1 MTSRISREA
10 LALALAVTTFV
21 SAVAS
26 VVAPVVAPVV
36 AHATNSEDSPRVTT
50 SAAAAAPATAI
61 KPPVAAK
68 RPHSYTY
75 HGITIEDPYDWLY
88 DKSYPVVDDQ
98 EVLAHVKAENA
109 YFEAHMAA
117 QAPFTE
123 ALFTEMR
130 ARIKEDDSTVPQKD
144 GDYIY
149 WSEFEEGA
157 QYRKHYRAPAVGDM
171 ADAAK
176 AELLIDENQLAEGLE
191 YFRLGAA
198 SISQNGRYLAYSTD
212 TNGSERY
219 TARIKDL
226 QTGEHL
232 PDVLENLRGD
242 LVWVARDTALVYG
255 PSTEEWRTLEAKLH
269 LIGTPVESD
278 VTLYKEEDQSFGV
291 GTGLTAQE
299 DWLIIATGDN
309 ETSEVRLVPAANP
322 TAIPILVKA
331 RKKGVEYSVDV
342 RDGEL
347 WVWTNDDHI
356 NFRLA
361 KAKLETPG
369 DWQTVIA
376 GSDDFYLTGF
386 DLFKDFFVTEG
397 RLAGL
402 DQIELRQYADPAKI
416 TPITFPEASYTAGLS
431 NNPEYDMT
439 KLRLSYQSMVTPST
453 VLDYDVTTGGLETLK
468 TQEIPSGYDAR
479 LYVTERVSI
488 PARDGTMVPVS
499 IVMRKDRAS
508 ILAKAG
514 IKGPGPLH
522 LYAYGAYGYAI
533 PPGFSTTRLSLV
545 DRGFAY
551 AIAHIRGGDDLG
563 RRWYLQGKMFE
574 RTNTFND
581 FVDAGRGL
589 IAKGYTAQ
597 GMVTASGGSA
607 GGELM
612 GAIINQDP
620 KQYGAIVA
628 HVPFVDVLGTMLN
641 EKLPLTPG
649 EWQEWGNPIE
659 SKEAFAYILSY
670 SPYDQVV
677 AKDYP
682 PMLVTA
688 GLNDPRVTYWEPAK
702 WVAKLREV
710 KTDDNLLLLKTNM
723 GAGHGGQS
731 GRWNSLKETAEEF
744 AFILWQMGM
753 APKPEAK

>member
-1 MTSRISREA
+1 MMHRISV
-10 LALALAVTTFV
+10 LALASALVATTLAP
-21 SAVAS
+21 AALQ
-26 VVAPVVAPVV
+26 AKNNEEPA
-36 AHATNSEDSPRVTT
+36 RVTT
-50 SAAAAAPATAI
+50 PAKPAPTAI

-68 RPHSYTY
+68 RPHSYTH

-88 DKSYPVVDDQ
+88 DKSYPVVDDE

-117 QAPFTE
+117 QTPFTD

-144 GDYIY
+144 GDHIY

-157 QYRKHYRAPAVGDM
+157 QYRKHWRKPVAGGPD
-171 ADAAK
+171 
-176 AELLIDENQLAEGLE
+176 ELLIDENVLAEGLE

-198 SISQNGRYLAYSTD
+198 SVSLNGRYLAYSTD

-226 QTGEHL
+226 ATGEHL

-242 LVWVARDTALVYG
+242 LVWVANDTALVYG

-269 LIGTPVESD
+269 VIGTQVEQD
-278 VTLYKEEDQSFGV
+278 VTLYREEDQSFGV

-322 TAIPILVKA
+322 TAEPILVKA

-369 DWQTVIA
+369 DWQTVIGGA
-376 GSDDFYLTGF
+376 DDFYLTGF
-386 DLFKDFFVTEG
+386 DLFKDFFVIEG
-397 RLAGL
+397 RENGL
-402 DQIELRQYADPAKI
+402 DQIELRYYDDPGRS
-416 TPITFPEASYTAGLS
+416 TPIQFPEASYTAGLS

-453 VLDYDVTTGGLETLK
+453 VLDYDVKTGGLETLK
-468 TQEIPSGYDAR
+468 TQEIPSGYDAS

-488 PARDGTMVPVS
+488 AARDGTMVPVS
-499 IVMRKDRAS
+499 IVMRKDRAD
-508 ILAKAG
+508 ILKKAG

-563 RRWYLQGKMFE
+563 RRWYLQGKLFE

-589 IAKGYTAQ
+589 IAKGYTAE

-710 KTDDNLLLLKTNM
+710 KTDENLLLMKTNM

>member
-1 MTSRISREA
+1 MLRPISS
-10 LALALAVTTFV
+10 LALATALAATTF
-21 SAVAS
+21 
-26 VVAPVVAPVV
+26 APA
-36 AHATNSEDSPRVTT
+36 AMAETREDSARVTT
-50 SAAAAAPATAI
+50 SAKTDI

-68 RPHSYTY
+68 RPHTYTV
-75 HGITIEDPYDWLY
+75 HGITVEDPYDWLY
-88 DKSYPVVDDQ
+88 DKSYPTVDDK
-98 EVLAHVKAENA
+98 EVLDHIKAENA
-109 YFEAHMAA
+109 YFEAKMGGQAA
-117 QAPFTE
+117 FTE

-144 GDYIY
+144 GDYLY

-157 QYRKHYRAPAVGDM
+157 QYRKHYRKPVAGGEPQ
-171 ADAAK
+171 
-176 AELLIDENQLAEGLE
+176 LLIDENALAEGQE
-191 YFRLGAA
+191 YFSLGAA
-198 SISQNGRYLAYSTD
+198 SVSQNGRYLAYSTD

-226 QTGEHL
+226 ETGEHL
-232 PDVLENLRGD
+232 SDVIENLRGG
-242 LVWVARDTALVYG
+242 LTWVANDTALVYG

-269 LIGTPVESD
+269 VIGTPATSD

-291 GTGLTAQE
+291 GTGLSAQE

-309 ETSEVRLVPAANP
+309 ETSEVRIVPAANP
-322 TAIPILVKA
+322 TATPILVKP
-331 RKKGVEYSVDV
+331 RKKGVEYAVDI

-369 DWQTVIA
+369 EWQTVIP
-376 GSDDFYLTGF
+376 GSDDFYLTDF

-397 RLAGL
+397 RLNGL
-402 DQIELRQYADPAKI
+402 DQIQLRSYADPAKI
-416 TPITFPEASYTAGLS
+416 TPITFPEPSYTAGLG
-431 NNPEYDMT
+431 NNPEYDVST
-439 KLRLSYQSMVTPST
+439 LRLSYQSMVTPGT
-453 VLDYDVTTGGLETLK
+453 VYDYDVRTAKLTTLK
-468 TQEIPSGYDAR
+468 TQEIPSGYDPS
-479 LYVTERVSI
+479 LYVSERLMVT
-488 PARDGTMVPVS
+488 ARDGTQVPVS
-499 IVMRKDRAS
+499 VLMRRDRAE
-508 ILAKAG
+508 LLKQAG
-514 IKGPGPLH
+514 IEGPGPLH

-563 RRWYLQGKMFE
+563 RRWYLQGKLFE

-581 FVDAGRGL
+581 FVDVGRGL
-589 IAKGYTAQ
+589 IAKGYTAE
-597 GMVTASGGSA
+597 GKVTASGGSA

-612 GAIINQDP
+612 GAVINQDP
-620 KQYGAIVA
+620 AQYGAVVA
-628 HVPFVDVLGTMLN
+628 HVPFVDVVNTMLN

-649 EWQEWGNPIE
+649 EWQEWGNPITD
-659 SKEAFAYILSY
+659 KAAFAYMLAY
-670 SPYDQVV
+670 SPYDQVS
-677 AKDYP
+677 AKAYP
-682 PMLVTA
+682 PLLVTA

-702 WVAKLREV
+702 WVARLREL
-710 KTDDNLLLLKTNM
+710 KTDDNLLLMKTNM

-753 APKPEAK
+753 APKGE

>member
-1 MTSRISREA
+1 MTRLVSAIA
-10 LALALAVTTFV
+10 LATALAATTF
-21 SAVAS
+21 
-26 VVAPVVAPVV
+26 APVP
-36 AHATNSEDSPRVTT
+36 AHATTREEPTRVTT
-50 SAAAAAPATAI
+50 SAANTDI
-61 KPPVAAK
+61 KPPVAEK
-68 RPHSYTY
+68 RPHSYTH

-88 DKSYPVVDDQ
+88 DKSYPVVDD
-98 EVLAHVKAENA
+98 EAVLAHVKAENA
-109 YFEAHMAA
+109 YFEAKMAA

-144 GDYIY
+144 GDYLY

-157 QYRKHYRAPAVGDM
+157 QYRKHWRKPVAGGE
-171 ADAAK
+171 
-176 AELLIDENQLAEGLE
+176 AELLIDENELAKGLE

-226 QTGEHL
+226 ATGEHL

-242 LVWVARDTALVYG
+242 LVWVANDTALVYG

-269 LIGTPVESD
+269 VIGTPNEQD

-322 TAIPILVKA
+322 TAEPILVKA
-331 RKKGVEYSVDV
+331 RQKGVEYSVDV

-347 WVWTNDDHI
+347 WVWTNDNHI

-376 GSDDFYLTGF
+376 GSDEFYLTGF
-386 DLFKDFFVTEG
+386 DLFKGFFVTEG
-397 RLAGL
+397 RLNGL
-402 DQIELRQYADPAKI
+402 DQIQLRSYADPAKI

-431 NNPEYDMT
+431 NNPEYDMK
-439 KLRLSYQSMVTPST
+439 KLRLAYQSMVTPST
-453 VLDYDVTTGGLETLK
+453 VYDYDVATGKLETLK
-468 TQEIPSGYDAR
+468 TQEIPSGYDPS
-479 LYVTERVSI
+479 LYVAERLTVQ
-488 PARDGTMVPVS
+488 ARDGTMVPVS
-499 IVMRKDRAS
+499 IMMRKDRAE
-508 ILAKAG
+508 LLKKAG
-514 IKGPGPLH
+514 IEGPGPLH
-522 LYAYGAYGYAI
+522 LYAYGAYGYAV

-563 RRWYLQGKMFE
+563 RRWYLQGKLFE

-581 FVDAGRGL
+581 FVDAGRWL
-589 IAKGYTAQ
+589 IAKGYTAE

-677 AKDYP
+677 AKAYP

-702 WVAKLREV
+702 WVAKLREL
-710 KTDDNLLLLKTNM
+710 KTDDNLLLMKTNM

-731 GRWNSLKETAEEF
+731 GRWNSLKETAEEY

-753 APKPEAK
+753 ADKAEGK

>member
-1 MTSRISREA
+1 MTCLASTRA
-10 LALALAVTTFV
+10 LALALAATTFAV
-21 SAVAS
+21 SPAL
-26 VVAPVVAPVV
+26 
-36 AHATNSEDSPRVTT
+36 ATTREEPTRVTT
-50 SAAAAAPATAI
+50 PSASDTTGEI
-61 KPPVAAK
+61 KPPVAEK
-68 RPHSYTY
+68 RPHSYTV
-75 HGITIEDPYDWLY
+75 HGITVEDPYDWLY
-88 DKSYPVVDDQ
+88 DKSYPTIDD
-98 EVLAHVKAENA
+98 EDVLNHVKAENA
-109 YFEAHMAA
+109 YFEAKMAA

-157 QYRKHYRAPAVGDM
+157 QYRKHWRKPAAGG
-171 ADAAK
+171 
-176 AELLIDENQLAEGLE
+176 EPQLLIDENELAKGLE

-226 QTGEHL
+226 ASGELL

-242 LVWVARDTALVYG
+242 LVWVANDTALVYG
-255 PSTEEWRTLEAKLH
+255 PSTEEWRTLEARLH
-269 LIGTPVESD
+269 VIGTPNEQD

-322 TAIPILVKA
+322 TAAPILVKA
-331 RKKGVEYSVDV
+331 RQKGVEYSVDV
-342 RDGEL
+342 RDGEV

-397 RLAGL
+397 RLNGL

-431 NNPEYDMT
+431 NNPEYDMS
-439 KLRLSYQSMVTPST
+439 KLRLAYQSMVTPST
-453 VLDYDVTTGGLETLK
+453 VYDYDVKTAKLETLK
-468 TQEIPSGYDAR
+468 TQEIPSGYDPS
-479 LYVTERVSI
+479 LYVSERLTVQ
-488 PARDGTMVPVS
+488 ARDGTMVPVS
-499 IVMRKDRAS
+499 IMMRKDRAE
-508 ILAKAG
+508 LLKQAG
-514 IKGPGPLH
+514 IEGPGPLH
-522 LYAYGAYGYAI
+522 LYAYGAYGYAV

-563 RRWYLQGKMFE
+563 RRWYLQGKLFE
-574 RTNTFND
+574 RMNTFSD
-581 FVDAGRGL
+581 FVDVGRGL
-589 IAKGYTAQ
+589 IARGYTAE
-597 GMVTASGGSA
+597 GKVTASGGSA

-620 KQYGAIVA
+620 AQYGAIVA
-628 HVPFVDVLGTMLN
+628 HVPFVDVVGTMLN

-649 EWQEWGNPIE
+649 EWQEWGNPITD
-659 SKEAFAYILSY
+659 KAAFAYMLAY
-670 SPYDQVV
+670 SPYDQVT
-677 AKDYP
+677 AKAYP

-702 WVAKLREV
+702 WVAKLREL
-710 KTDDNLLLLKTNM
+710 KTDDNLLLMKTNM

-731 GRWNSLKETAEEF
+731 GRWNSLKETAEEY

-753 APKPEAK
+753 APKSGGE

>member
-1 MTSRISREA
+1 MLRAISTFA
-10 LALALAVTTFV
+10 LATALAATTF
-21 SAVAS
+21 
-26 VVAPVVAPVV
+26 APAAANTTTREEQP
-36 AHATNSEDSPRVTT
+36 SVTT
-50 SAAAAAPATAI
+50 SSAATDI

-68 RPHSYTY
+68 RPHTYTH

-88 DKSYPVVDDQ
+88 DKSYPTVDDVD
-98 EVLAHVKAENA
+98 VLDHLKAENA
-109 YFEAHMAA
+109 YFEAKMAGQKA
-117 QAPFTE
+117 LTE

-144 GDYIY
+144 GDYLY

-157 QYRKHYRAPAVGDM
+157 QYRKHYRKAVAGGD
-171 ADAAK
+171 AQ
-176 AELLIDENQLAEGLE
+176 LLIDENQLAEGQE
-191 YFRLGAA
+191 YFSLGAA
-198 SISQNGRYLAYSTD
+198 SISQNGRFLAYSTD
-212 TNGSERY
+212 TSGGERY

-226 QTGEHL
+226 QTGELL
-232 PDVLENLRGD
+232 PDVIENLRGG
-242 LVWVARDTALVYG
+242 LTWVAGDTALVYG

-269 LIGTPVESD
+269 VIGTPVDSD

-299 DWLIIATGDN
+299 DWLVIATGDN

-322 TAIPILVKA
+322 TATPIVVKP
-331 RKKGVEYSVDV
+331 RKKGVEYSVDI

-347 WVWTNDDHI
+347 WVLTNDDHI

-361 KAKLETPG
+361 KADLKSPG

-376 GSDDFYLTGF
+376 GSDAFYLTDF
-386 DLFKDFFVTEG
+386 DLFKGFFVTEG
-397 RLAGL
+397 RLNGL
-402 DQIELRQYADPAKI
+402 DQIQLRQYAAPGTI
-416 TPITFPEASYTAGLS
+416 TPITFPEPSYTAGLS
-431 NNPEYDMT
+431 NNPEYDVST
-439 KLRLSYQSMVTPST
+439 LRLSYQSMVTPST
-453 VLDYDVTTGGLETLK
+453 VYDYDVKTAGLTTLK
-468 TQEIPSGYDAR
+468 TQEIPSGYDAN
-479 LYVTERVSI
+479 LYTTERLTVQ
-488 PARDGTMVPVS
+488 ARDGTMVPVS
-499 IVMRKDRAS
+499 VVMRKDRAE
-508 ILAKAG
+508 ILKKAG

-533 PPGFSTTRLSLV
+533 PPGFSTSRLSLV

-563 RRWYLQGKMFE
+563 RRWYLQGKLFE

-581 FVDAGRGL
+581 FVDVGRGL
-589 IAKGYTAQ
+589 IAKGYTAE
-597 GMVTASGGSA
+597 GKVTASGGSA

-620 KQYGAIVA
+620 SQYGAIVA
-628 HVPFVDVLGTMLN
+628 HVPFVDVLNTMLN

-649 EWQEWGNPIE
+649 EWQEWGNPITD
-659 SKEAFAYILSY
+659 KAAFAYMLSY

-677 AKDYP
+677 AKAYP

-753 APKPEAK
+753 APKD

>member
-1 MTSRISREA
+1 MRA
-10 LALALAVTTFV
+10 LAIALAATTFLP
-21 SAVAS
+21 AA
-26 VVAPVVAPVV
+26 AQ
-36 AHATNSEDSPRVTT
+36 ATNNEEQSRVTT
-50 SAAAAAPATAI
+50 SAAAAPGTFQASAQASAEI
-61 KPPVAAK
+61 KPPVAEK
-68 RPHSYTY
+68 REHSYTH
-75 HGITIEDPYDWLY
+75 HGITISDPYDWLY
-88 DKSYPVVDDQ
+88 DKSYPVVDDAD
-98 EVLAHVKAENA
+98 VLAHVTAENV
-109 YFEAHMAA
+109 YFEANMAA
-117 QAPFTE
+117 QAPLTE

-144 GDYIY
+144 GDYLY

-157 QYRKHYRAPAVGDM
+157 QYRKHWRKPVAGGDAV
-171 ADAAK
+171 
-176 AELLIDENQLAEGLE
+176 LLLDENQLAEGQE

-198 SISQNGRYLAYSTD
+198 SISQNGRFLAYSTD
-212 TNGSERY
+212 TSGGERY
-219 TARIKDL
+219 TGRIKDL

-232 PDVLENLRGD
+232 PDELTNLRGD
-242 LVWVARDTALVYG
+242 LVWVANDTALVYA

-269 LIGTPVESD
+269 VIGTSNASD
-278 VTLYKEEDQSFGV
+278 VTLYKEDDQSFSV
-291 GTGLTAQE
+291 GTGLSAQE
-299 DWLIIATGDN
+299 DWLIIVAGDN
-309 ETSEVRLVPAANP
+309 ETSEVRLIPAANP
-322 TAIPILVKA
+322 TATPILVKA
-331 RKKGVEYSVDV
+331 RDKGMEYSVDV
-342 RDGEL
+342 RDGVL

-361 KAKLETPG
+361 KADLKTPG

-376 GSDDFYLTGF
+376 GSDDFYLTDF

-397 RLAGL
+397 RLGGL
-402 DQIELRQYADPAKI
+402 DQIQLRQYAAPAEV

-431 NNPEYDMT
+431 DNPEYDVS
-439 KLRLSYQSMVTPST
+439 KLRLSYQSMITPGT
-453 VLDYDVTTGGLETLK
+453 VFDYDVAARSFETLK
-468 TQEIPSGYDAR
+468 TQEIPSGYDAS
-479 LYVTERVSI
+479 LYTTQRVSI

-499 IVMRKDRAS
+499 VVMRKDRPE

-514 IKGPGPLH
+514 IEGPGPLH

-533 PPGFSTTRLSLV
+533 PPGFSTSRLSLV

-563 RRWYLQGKMFE
+563 RRWYLQGKLFE

-589 IAKGYTAQ
+589 IAQGFTAE
-597 GMVTASGGSA
+597 GKVTASGGSA

-620 KQYGAIVA
+620 AQYGAIVA

-641 EKLPLTPG
+641 KDLPLTPG
-649 EWQEWGNPIE
+649 EWQEWGNPITD
-659 SKEAFAYILSY
+659 KAAFAYILSY

-710 KTDDNLLLLKTNM
+710 KTDDNLLLMKTNM

-744 AFILWQMGM
+744 AFILWQMGI
-753 APKPEAK
+753 AGEK

>member
-1 MTSRISREA
+1 
-10 LALALAVTTFV
+10 
-21 SAVAS
+21 
-26 VVAPVVAPVV
+26 
-36 AHATNSEDSPRVTT
+36 VTT
-50 SAAAAAPATAI
+50 SAAAPSTVTEI
-61 KPPVAAK
+61 KPPVAEK
-68 RPHSYTY
+68 RAHTYTH

-88 DKSYPVVDDQ
+88 DKSYPVVDD
-98 EVLAHVKAENA
+98 EDVLNHVKAENA
-109 YFEAHMAA
+109 YFEAKMAA
-117 QAPFTE
+117 QAPLTE

-144 GDYIY
+144 GEFIY

-157 QYRKHYRAPAVGDM
+157 QYRKHWRKPAAGGE
-171 ADAAK
+171 AQ
-176 AELLIDENQLAEGLE
+176 LLLDENQLAEGLE

-198 SISQNGRYLAYSTD
+198 SISQNGRFLAFSTD
-212 TNGSERY
+212 TSGGERY

-226 QTGEHL
+226 QTGELL
-232 PDVLENLRGD
+232 PDELTNLRGG
-242 LVWVARDTALVYG
+242 LTWVANDTALVYG

-269 LIGTPVESD
+269 VIGTPVEQD

-291 GTGLTAQE
+291 GAGLSAQE

-322 TAIPILVKA
+322 TAEPILVKT
-331 RKKGVEYSVDV
+331 RNKGVEYSVDV

-347 WVWTNDDHI
+347 WVLTNDDHI

-376 GSDDFYLTGF
+376 GSDEFYLTEF

-397 RLAGL
+397 RLGGL
-402 DQIELRQYADPAKI
+402 DQIQLRSYADPANI

-431 NNPEYDMT
+431 DNPEYAVS

-453 VLDYDVTTGGLETLK
+453 VYDYDVATGGLTTLK
-468 TQEIPSGYDAR
+468 TQEIPSGYDASLYTTQR
-479 LYVTERVSI
+479 LTVQ
-488 PARDGTMVPVS
+488 ARDGTMVPVS
-499 IVMRKDRAS
+499 IVMRKDRAD
-508 ILAKAG
+508 ILKKAG
-514 IKGPGPLH
+514 IEGPGPLH

-563 RRWYLQGKMFE
+563 RRWYLQGKLFE
-574 RTNTFND
+574 RANTFND

-589 IAKGYTAQ
+589 IAQGFTAE

-620 KQYGAIVA
+620 AQYGAIVA
-628 HVPFVDVLGTMLN
+628 HVPFVDVLNTMLN
-641 EKLPLTPG
+641 KDLPLTPG
-649 EWQEWGNPIE
+649 EWQEWGNPITD
-659 SKEAFAYILSY
+659 KAAFAYILSY
-670 SPYDQVV
+670 SPYDQV
-677 AKDYP
+677 AARDYP
-682 PMLVTA
+682 PLMVTA

-731 GRWNSLKETAEEF
+731 GRWNSLKETAEEY

-753 APKPEAK
+753 APKSEGE

>member
-1 MTSRISREA
+1 MTRPISI
-10 LALALAVTTFV
+10 LALATALAATTF
-21 SAVAS
+21 
-26 VVAPVVAPVV
+26 APA
-36 AHATNSEDSPRVTT
+36 AANTTREDSTRVTT
-50 SAAAAAPATAI
+50 SAAAVSAASDI
-61 KPPVAAK
+61 KPPVAEK
-68 RPHSYTY
+68 RPHSYTH

-88 DKSYPVVDDQ
+88 DKSYPVVDD
-98 EVLAHVKAENA
+98 EDVLDYVKAENA
-109 YFEAHMAA
+109 YFEAKMAA
-117 QAPFTE
+117 QEPLTE

-144 GDYIY
+144 GEFLY

-157 QYRKHYRAPAVGDM
+157 QYRKHWRKPVAGGED
-171 ADAAK
+171 
-176 AELLIDENQLAEGLE
+176 ELLIDENQLAEGQE

-212 TNGSERY
+212 TSGGERY
-219 TARIKDL
+219 TGRIKDL
-226 QTGEHL
+226 QTGELL

-242 LVWVARDTALVYG
+242 LVWVANDTALVYG

-269 LIGTPVESD
+269 VIGTPVESD

-299 DWLIIATGDN
+299 DWLVIATGDN

-322 TAIPILVKA
+322 TAEPILVKA

-376 GSDDFYLTGF
+376 GSDEFYLTGF
-386 DLFKDFFVTEG
+386 DLFKDFYVTEG
-397 RLAGL
+397 RLNGL
-402 DQIELRQYADPAKI
+402 DQIQLRQYGDPAKI

-431 NNPEYDMT
+431 NNPEYDMK
-439 KLRLSYQSMVTPST
+439 KLRLSYQSMVTPGT
-453 VLDYDVTTGGLETLK
+453 VFDYDVATSGLETLK
-468 TQEIPSGYDAR
+468 TQEIPSGYDAN
-479 LYVTERVSI
+479 LYTTERLTVQ
-488 PARDGTMVPVS
+488 ARDGTMVPVS
-499 IVMRKDRAS
+499 IVMRKDRAE
-508 ILAKAG
+508 ILKKAG
-514 IKGPGPLH
+514 IEGPGPLH

-533 PPGFSTTRLSLV
+533 PPGFSTSRLSLV

-589 IAKGYTAQ
+589 IAQGYTAE

-620 KQYGAIVA
+620 AQYGAIVA
-628 HVPFVDVLGTMLN
+628 HVPFVDVLNTMLN

-649 EWQEWGNPIE
+649 EWQEWGNPITD
-659 SKEAFAYILSY
+659 KAAFAYMLSY

-702 WVAKLREV
+702 WVAKLRDV
-710 KTDDNLLLLKTNM
+710 KTDDNLLLMKTNM

-753 APKPEAK
+753 APKE

>member
-1 MTSRISREA
+1 MLRQISTRA
-10 LALALAVTTFV
+10 LASALLATTLGTAAPAPLLASATTNN
-21 SAVAS
+21 
-26 VVAPVVAPVV
+26 PEEQ
-36 AHATNSEDSPRVTT
+36 TRVTP
-50 SAAAAAPATAI
+50 SAAASPTDI
-61 KPPVAAK
+61 TPPVAEK
-68 RPHSYTY
+68 RPHTYTH

-88 DKSYPVVDDQ
+88 DKSYPVVDD
-98 EVLAHVKAENA
+98 EDVLNHVKAENA
-109 YFEAHMAA
+109 YFEAKMAGQTA
-117 QAPFTE
+117 LTE

-157 QYRKHYRAPAVGDM
+157 QYRKHWRKPAAGGEAMLLLDENEM
-171 ADAAK
+171 AD
-176 AELLIDENQLAEGLE
+176 GLE

-212 TNGSERY
+212 TSGGERY

-226 QTGEHL
+226 QTGELL

-242 LVWVARDTALVYG
+242 LVWAANDTALVYS

-269 LIGTPVESD
+269 VIGTPVESD
-278 VTLYKEEDQSFGV
+278 VTLYKEADQSFGV

-299 DWLIIATGDN
+299 DWLVIATGDN

-322 TAIPILVKA
+322 TAEPILVKA
-331 RKKGVEYSVDV
+331 RQKGVEYSVDV

-361 KAKLETPG
+361 TAKLETPA

-386 DLFKDFFVTEG
+386 DLFKDFYVIEG
-397 RLAGL
+397 RLDGL
-402 DQIELRQYADPAKI
+402 DQIQLRAYGDAAKI
-416 TPITFPEASYTAGLS
+416 TTISFPEASYTAGLS
-431 NNPEYDMT
+431 NNPEYDMA

-453 VLDYDVTTGGLETLK
+453 VYDYDVATGGLETLK
-468 TQEIPSGYDAR
+468 TQEIPSGYDAG
-479 LYVTERVSI
+479 LYVTERRTVQ
-488 PARDGTMVPVS
+488 ARDGTMVPVS
-499 IVMRKDRAS
+499 IVMRKDRAE
-508 ILAKAG
+508 ILKKAG
-514 IKGPGPLH
+514 IEGAGPLH

-533 PPGFSTTRLSLV
+533 PPSFSTSRLSLV

-563 RRWYLQGKMFE
+563 RRWYLQGKLFE

-589 IAKGYTAQ
+589 IAKGYTAE

-620 KQYGAIVA
+620 AQYGAIVA

-641 EKLPLTPG
+641 ETLPLTPG
-649 EWQEWGNPIE
+649 EWQEWGNPITD
-659 SKEAFAYILSY
+659 KAAFAYMLSY

-677 AKDYP
+677 AKAYP

-710 KTDDNLLLLKTNM
+710 KTDDNLLLMKTNM

-753 APKPEAK
+753 APKAEGE